1 MTWPLVRL
9 DTVAI
14 RGSGHTPNQKHPE
27 YWNGGVKWVSLADS
41 SALDKRY
48 IYDTEKKISALGIRH
63 SSAVLHP
70 KGTVIVSRDAGVGKS
85 AILGDEM
92 AVSQHF
98 IAWQCNEQE
107 LYGEYLYQ
115 WLQSNKPEF
124 ERMAVGST
132 VKTIGLAYFEK
143 LCIPLPSIEIQT
155 QLAIILATWDTAI
168 ETTEQLIAAKERL
181 YQHELS
187 RLISRS
193 KHSRRSIGDFAR
205 EVSEYGNGRLTTLCD
220 FLTESRELDTENN
233 PAKRLTVRLHL
244 QGVEAR
250 VVRGK
255 ENDKATVYYRR
266 RAGQLIYGK
275 QNIFRGAIGIIPDDL
290 DGYSSSQDL
299 PTFDIS
305 PDVDPQWLYY
315 WLSRKDFYTSLEAFA
330 AGSGSK
336 RLHPE
341 EFFKIQIIL
350 PDLATQT
357 AITRYLNALRK
368 EIDLLGQSA
377 EALKTQ
383 KRGLMQKLLTG
394 KWRIPIKQGVPT

>member
-205 EVSEYGNGRLTTLCD
+205 EVSDRNRNTHISRVLSVTNSRGFVLPEEQFEHRVASNNLSNYKIILRNQYAYNPSRINVGSIARLDAWDDGVLSPMYVVFCLD
-220 FLTESRELDTENN
+220 KERVDSDYFLHWLASHEAQERIKKSAQGSVRE
-233 PAKRLTVRLHL
+233 TVSFSEFASLS
-244 QGVEAR
+244 
-250 VVRGK
+250 
-255 ENDKATVYYRR
+255 
-266 RAGQLIYGK
+266 
-275 QNIFRGAIGIIPDDL
+275 IP
-290 DGYSSSQDL
+290 L
-299 PTFDIS
+299 PDIS
-305 PDVDPQWLYY
+305 
-315 WLSRKDFYTSLEAFA
+315 K
-330 AGSGSK
+330 
-336 RLHPE
+336 
-341 EFFKIQIIL
+341 
-350 PDLATQT
+350 QT
-357 AITRYLNALRK
+357 LIARYLNALRK

-394 KWRIPIKQGVPT
+394 EWCVPVAEMEVA